1 MVTPLILSGAGSGA
15 DTELTGRHPAP
26 CMNGT

>member
-1 MVTPLILSGAGSGA
+1 NWCFVTDPYPFCAGSGA

-26 CMNGT
+26 